1 VRSAVSRGLSR
12 STYANHSLPQ
22 FGRSRDMR
30 PQRYGVLDDSQVG
43 RDEVQ
48 GVRGG
53 LASCDEVKGPKI
65 SRRREIS
72 PLGEWPRHGLVEPS
86 GPKIRAF
93 SRICQCEAHASLKR
107 VHPRRRAPVELRCVE
122 YGERLRAYLNVAS
135 FKPSR
140 VVVSLRK
147 CFPVTPALHHSQD
160 PPFTRASSPLSRS
173 PHCRKQHEWGQRCRA
188 VG

>member
-1 VRSAVSRGLSR
+1 VRSAVCRGLSR

-72 PLGEWPRHGLVEPS
+72 PLCEWPRHGLVEPS

-107 VHPRRRAPVELRCVE
+107 VHPRRRAPVD
-122 YGERLRAYLNVAS
+122 
-135 FKPSR
+135 KPSR